1 MQRTTIA
8 ISLTVASLAFASPA
22 FAQNLLVNPGFD
34 TPSGPELGL
43 VHSGYLLV
51 GESAADEWY
60 VFHNTPGDT
69 KTELV
74 RSEISDGYMLRV
86 DTHGPS
92 NGIEHILGAPGTGP
106 VCVTHGAWIY
116 LKRGSIFIG
125 AGNGGSTGPDRF
137 YDTLGEWEYV
147 EATNTT
153 CPVSLFIV
161 YAAEAGGAEFYIE
174 KASVEEYNCIGPE
187 GDFNADG
194 QVNAEDLSILLGSW
208 GVCSNCVADINGD
221 GIVGGF
227 DLAIVLANWGC

>member
-1 MQRTTIA
+1 MHLDALVRPLA
-8 ISLTVASLAFASPA
+8 AASLLLAASA
-22 FAQNLLVNPGFD
+22 SAQNLLVNPGFD
-34 TPSGPELGL
+34 TPSGRELGL
-43 VHSGYLLV
+43 THSGYLLV

-74 RSEISDGYMLRV
+74 PSAISDGYMLRV
-86 DTHGPS
+86 DTFGPS

-137 YDTLGEWEYV
+137 FDTIGEWEYV

-161 YAAEAGGAEFYIE
+161 YAASTEGAEFYIE

-208 GVCSNCVADINGD
+208 GLCSSCVADINND
-221 GIVGGF
+221 GVVGGF